1 MIQLVFFM
9 HNYVYLYVLLSFSGE
24 QDVLYS
30 VFSQLQ
36 NQLFQFRWTRPLY
49 TVFINQPRLVV
60 LAYNHAPKP
69 IRRSP
74 ERIKSS
80 VSVQARHAW
89 WVQRIPLGGPTRH
102 IFLYYYNNAQLPPSS
117 QASCLLK
124 IDGCPWGCCCCCVD
138 RPLMDLFFHDLH
150 TNILTTEF
158 NGNLPGS
165 PSQEETLSIS
175 GKLVTE
181 SKNWIYDRFWI

>member
-1 MIQLVFFM
+1 MIRFSNLM
-9 HNYVYLYVLLSFSGE
+9 LSYLYSFSGE

-60 LAYNHAPKP
+60 TTMPLNQSDAH
-69 IRRSP
+69 
-74 ERIKSS
+74 
-80 VSVQARHAW
+80 
-89 WVQRIPLGGPTRH
+89 QRGSNPLCPFRPAMHGGFRGSH
-102 IFLYYYNNAQLPPSS
+102 WGAQRDTFFCITTITLNFPPSS